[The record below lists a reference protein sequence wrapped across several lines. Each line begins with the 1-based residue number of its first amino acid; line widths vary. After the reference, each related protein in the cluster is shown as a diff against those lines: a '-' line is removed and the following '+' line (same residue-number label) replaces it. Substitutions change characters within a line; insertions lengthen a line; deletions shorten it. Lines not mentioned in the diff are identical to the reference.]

1 MTTEKIIYLLPS
13 ALTAAEDTEI
23 ILRNSILKIKRRE
36 TAVFI
41 FAEMSA
47 DCGKSRRIIKHH
59 GRNDTGAFPTGAG
72 FKDSCTY
79 RKF

>member
-41 FAEMSA
+41 FAKISA
-47 DCGKSRRIIKHH
+47 DCGKSRRRIKYH

-72 FKDSCTY
+72 FKDFCTY
-79 RKF
+79 